1 MEEKAF
7 LEKYLKKFKYKW
19 TTYKIHS
26 SKEYFDE
33 SLLEKNIE
41 LLSKVYE
48 LQKENEDIELSSLI
62 LFSLSSS
69 LYTKTYKYMLYVASG
84 NLYIDKP
91 LVLNYWKPEKID
103 EEVANIRKELKSSI
117 YLEEQR
123 LEEAI
128 RFVLEGYNY
137 IVAGYWNKVVERI
150 VKTETFMKIKKG
162 KDFKILSGAY
172 MGELRQIKVSI
183 N

>member
-1 MEEKAF
+1 MQRVG
-7 LEKYLKKFKYKW
+7 
-19 TTYKIHS
+19 T
-26 SKEYFDE
+26 
-33 SLLEKNIE
+33 
-41 LLSKVYE
+41 
-48 LQKENEDIELSSLI
+48 
-62 LFSLSSS
+62 
-69 LYTKTYKYMLYVASG
+69 
-84 NLYIDKP
+84 YIDKP
-91 LVLNYWKPEKID
+91 LVLSYWKPEKID

-117 YLEEQR
+117 YLEEQK

-172 MGELRQIKVSI
+172 MGELRQIKVSV

>member
-7 LEKYLKKFKYKW
+7 LEKYLKKFRYKW
-19 TTYKIHS
+19 ITDKIHS
-26 SKEYFDE
+26 SKGYFDE
-33 SLLEKNIE
+33 SLLEKSIG

-48 LQKENEDIELSSLI
+48 IQMENEDIELSSLI

-69 LYTKTYKYMLYVASG
+69 LYTKTYKYMLYAVSG

-91 LVLNYWKPEKID
+91 LVLSYWKPEKID
-103 EEVANIRKELKSSI
+103 EEVADIRKELKSSI
-117 YLEEQR
+117 YLDEQK
-123 LEEAI
+123 LEETL

-137 IVAGYWNKVVERI
+137 IVTGYLSRVAERV
-150 VKTETFMKIKKG
+150 VKTETFTKIKKS

-172 MGELRQIKVSI
+172 MGELGQIKVSV

>member
-7 LEKYLKKFKYKW
+7 LEKYLKKFRYKW
-19 TTYKIHS
+19 ITDKIHS
-26 SKEYFDE
+26 SKGYFDE
-33 SLLEKNIE
+33 SLLEKSIG

-48 LQKENEDIELSSLI
+48 IQMENEDIELSSLI

-69 LYTKTYKYMLYVASG
+69 LYTKTYKYMLYAASG

-91 LVLNYWKPEKID
+91 LVISYWKPEKID
-103 EEVANIRKELKSSI
+103 EEVEDIIKELKSNI
-117 YLEEQR
+117 YLEEQK
-123 LEEAI
+123 LEETI

-137 IVAGYWNKVVERI
+137 ITTGYWNKVVEKLI
-150 VKTETFMKIKKG
+150 KTEIFMKIKRS

-172 MGELRQIKVSI
+172 MGELGQIKVII

>member
-19 TTYKIHS
+19 ITDKIHS
-26 SKEYFDE
+26 SKGYFDE
-33 SLLEKNIE
+33 SLLEKSIE

-48 LQKENEDIELSSLI
+48 IQRENEDIELSSLI

-69 LYTKTYKYMLYVASG
+69 LYTKTYKYMLYAASG

-91 LVLNYWKPEKID
+91 LVISYWKLEKID
-103 EEVANIRKELKSSI
+103 EEVEDIIKELKSNI
-117 YLEEQR
+117 YLEEQK
-123 LEEAI
+123 LEETI

-137 IVAGYWNKVVERI
+137 IATGYWNKVMERI
-150 VKTETFMKIKKG
+150 VKTETFMKIKKS

-172 MGELRQIKVSI
+172 MGELGQIKVST